1 MAPSPAFTIRRLN
14 GGDVSLLEGLLRVFG
29 EAFGDIDTYQ
39 NAVPSDAYL
48 ARLLSGEHFI
58 AIVATTEEGVIGGLA
73 AYVLD
78 KFEQQRREI
87 YIYDLAVAKE
97 HRRRG
102 VATGLIE
109 ALRSV
114 AAELGVYVIFVQA
127 DLTDAPAIALY
138 ESLGTK
144 ETVHHFDIDPAGER
158 MTFGGEASKDF
169 L

>member
-1 MAPSPAFTIRRLN
+1 MQPILAFAIRRLN
-14 GGDVSLLEGLLRVFG
+14 GADICLLKALLHVFG
-29 EAFGDIDTYQ
+29 ESFGEMETYQ
-39 NAVPSDAYL
+39 RAVPNDAYL
-48 ARLLSGEHFI
+48 TRLLNRDHFI
-58 AIVATTEEGVIGGLA
+58 AIVATIQDEVVGGLA

-87 YIYDLAVAKE
+87 YIYDLAVMTD

-114 AAELGVYVIFVQA
+114 AAELGAYVIFVQA
-127 DLTDAPAIALY
+127 DPTDAPAIALY
-138 ESLGTK
+138 ESLGTR
-144 ETVHHFDIDPAGER
+144 ETVYHFDIDAPGRAR
-158 MTFGGEASKDF
+158 IARADAA